1 MRELK
6 TFARVIQQ
14 ESVYCEVKMSK
25 RQAILESLL
34 GAAELIGNRTIAN
47 SIRNE
52 MVNMSKSREADGY
65 QRLALAA
72 SEPRRPR
79 CLAA

>member
-1 MRELK
+1 
-6 TFARVIQQ
+6 
-14 ESVYCEVKMSK
+14 MSK

-34 GAAELIGNRTIAN
+34 GAAELKGNQMIAD

-52 MVNMSKSREADGY
+52 ISKMTNAREADGY

>member
-1 MRELK
+1 
-6 TFARVIQQ
+6 
-14 ESVYCEVKMSK
+14 MSK

-34 GAAELIGNRTIAN
+34 GAAELMGNRMIAD

-52 MVNMSKSREADGY
+52 ISKMTNARKADGY